1 MLSPRKLMNN
11 GECSDVWLPPQL
23 PLLYIYIQS
32 MPHGLRQCFSDLL
45 QWRPYSNS
53 NYYYYYHYMSTYYV
67 IQPSQLIGMAD
78 SLDRNSFAKET
89 NKHKTHSNSNSNTT
103 QGIESDEGYQS
114 PDLLLHTES
123 EYYDVY

>member
-1 MLSPRKLMNN
+1 MFFILATMETILH
-11 GECSDVWLPPQL
+11 LL
-23 PLLYIYIQS
+23 PLLQ
-32 MPHGLRQCFSDLL
+32 
-45 QWRPYSNS
+45 
-53 NYYYYYHYMSTYYV
+53 TV

-103 QGIESDEGYQS
+103 HGIESDEGYQS
-114 PDLLLHTES
+114 PDLLLHMES

>member
-1 MLSPRKLMNN
+1 MFFILATMETILH
-11 GECSDVWLPPQL
+11 LL
-23 PLLYIYIQS
+23 PLLQ
-32 MPHGLRQCFSDLL
+32 
-45 QWRPYSNS
+45 
-53 NYYYYYHYMSTYYV
+53 TV

-103 QGIESDEGYQS
+103 HGIESDEGYQS
-114 PDLLLHTES
+114 PDLLLHPKS

>member
-1 MLSPRKLMNN
+1 MVNVVMFDYLHSCPFFTFICKACHMVPSNVFHTCYN
-11 GECSDVWLPPQL
+11 GDHTPPTTTTT
-23 PLLYIYIQS
+23 
-32 MPHGLRQCFSDLL
+32 D
-45 QWRPYSNS
+45 
-53 NYYYYYHYMSTYYV
+53 YV

-103 QGIESDEGYQS
+103 HGIESDEGYQS
-114 PDLLLHTES
+114 PDLLLHMES

>member
-1 MLSPRKLMNN
+1 MFFILATMETILH
-11 GECSDVWLPPQL
+11 LL
-23 PLLYIYIQS
+23 PLLQ
-32 MPHGLRQCFSDLL
+32 
-45 QWRPYSNS
+45 
-53 NYYYYYHYMSTYYV
+53 TV

-103 QGIESDEGYQS
+103 HGIESDEGYQS

>member
-1 MLSPRKLMNN
+1 MVRGNVFQTCYNGGHSPTPTTTTTT
-11 GECSDVWLPPQL
+11 D
-23 PLLYIYIQS
+23 
-32 MPHGLRQCFSDLL
+32 
-45 QWRPYSNS
+45 
-53 NYYYYYHYMSTYYV
+53 YV

-89 NKHKTHSNSNSNTT
+89 NKHKTHSNSNTT
-103 QGIESDEGYQS
+103 HGIESDEGYQS

>member
-1 MLSPRKLMNN
+1 MFFILATMETILH
-11 GECSDVWLPPQL
+11 LL
-23 PLLYIYIQS
+23 PLLQ
-32 MPHGLRQCFSDLL
+32 
-45 QWRPYSNS
+45 
-53 NYYYYYHYMSTYYV
+53 TV

-89 NKHKTHSNSNSNTT
+89 NKHKTHSNSNTT
-103 QGIESDEGYQS
+103 HGIVSDEGYQS